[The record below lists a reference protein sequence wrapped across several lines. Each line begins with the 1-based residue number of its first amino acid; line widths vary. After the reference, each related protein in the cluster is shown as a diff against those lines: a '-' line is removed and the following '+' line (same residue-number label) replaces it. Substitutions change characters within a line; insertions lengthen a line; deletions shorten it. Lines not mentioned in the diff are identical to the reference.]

1 MENQSG
7 DPEIDD
13 DRAGVHDRSDQ
24 RSGHDRR
31 VAVQFFCKERQKSS
45 DQFGNDDRR
54 HE

>member
-24 RSGHDRR
+24 RSNYDRR
-31 VAVQFFCKERQKSS
+31 VAVQFSQRVAEVLRSVWK
-45 DQFGNDDRR
+45 
-54 HE
+54 